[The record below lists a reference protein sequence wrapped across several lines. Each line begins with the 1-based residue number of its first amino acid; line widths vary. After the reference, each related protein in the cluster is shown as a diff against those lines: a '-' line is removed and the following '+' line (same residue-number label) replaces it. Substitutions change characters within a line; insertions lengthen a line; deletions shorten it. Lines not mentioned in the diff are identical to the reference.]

1 MTPTHTPSPREGA
14 RSRLP
19 ADRLLRALFVAMLL
33 GLAVGLLLG
42 ARLLLA
48 APAPLGAA
56 LPPAG
61 TAAADSLP
69 RRPLFGAQ
77 LAQVPDSVRERAGL
91 EPGEGLLL
99 LALTP
104 GSTAALAGFRP
115 GDVLLAVDDTRV
127 TSPQVGVTALRAV
140 PVGRRVVF
148 TVVRD
153 RVRRTVD
160 TVMRERPRERGPHFT
175 THYDHVTVGDVR
187 YRVMVT
193 QPLRDGRPVPGRHP
207 TLFLIGGIGPY
218 SLDGPFEQIEY
229 GDILAAVVERGWATV
244 RVDKAGQGDSEGGPT
259 PEADF
264 DSELAMYAA
273 TLATLPRYDFVD
285 TARVHLFGHS
295 MGGVFGPLLMADRAP
310 GTPSFRGIAVYGTI
324 AKSWMEYWLETVR
337 RQTTLAGHPLT
348 AVDRVVRDQEALSH
362 YLVLEGLEPDE
373 VLRRRPDLADALAAQ
388 IPDGRTISGLAFPFW
403 RQLARHRLADAWA
416 KVDGRVL
423 SMYGESDFVGARGDH
438 ELIVE
443 IVNQAR
449 PGHATFVAIPDSDH
463 NFHRH
468 PTMLAS
474 LQAQGPAPLN
484 PAARERLLAW
494 LDEVEGASRRE

>member
-1 MTPTHTPSPREGA
+1 MPPTFTPPPREA
-14 RSRLP
+14 TRSRFP
-19 ADRLLRALFVAMLL
+19 ADRILRALLVAMLL
-33 GLAVGLLLG
+33 GLAVGLMLG

-48 APAPLGAA
+48 APAPRDVL
-56 LPPAG
+56 LPPPAP
-61 TAAADSLP
+61 AAADSLP

-77 LAQVPDSVRERAGL
+77 LAPVPDSARARAGIA
-91 EPGEGLLL
+91 PGEGLLL
-99 LALTP
+99 LTVTP
-104 GSTAALAGFRP
+104 GSTADLAGLRP
-115 GDVLLAVDDTRV
+115 GDLLLAVGDARV
-127 TSPQVGVTALRAV
+127 TSPQVGVAALRAI
-140 PVGRRVVF
+140 PVGKRVTFAVARDGARRDVE
-148 TVVRD
+148 
-153 RVRRTVD
+153 
-160 TVMRERPRERGPHFT
+160 TVMRERPRESGPRFT

-187 YRVMVT
+187 HRVMVT
-193 QPLRDGRPVPGRHP
+193 RPMRDGRPVPGRHP

-218 SLDGPFEQIEY
+218 SLDGPFGQIEY
-229 GDILAAVVERGWATV
+229 GDILAALVERGWATV

-264 DSELAMYAA
+264 DSELAMYRA
-273 TLATLPRYDFVD
+273 TLASLPRYDFVD

-310 GTPSFRGIAVYGTI
+310 GTPGFRGIAVYGTV

-348 AVDRVVRDQEALSH
+348 TVDRIVRDQEALSH

-373 VLRRRPDLADALAAQ
+373 LRQRRPDLADALAAHF
-388 IPDGRTISGLAFPFW
+388 PDGRTLSGLAFPFW
-403 RQLARHRLADAWA
+403 RQLARHRVADAWA
-416 KVDGRVL
+416 AVDGRVL
-423 SMYGESDFVGARGDH
+423 SMYGESDFVGARADH
-438 ELIVE
+438 ELIAE

-468 PTMLAS
+468 PTMLES
-474 LQAQGPAPLN
+474 LQAQGPAPMN

-494 LDEVEGASRRE
+494 LEELERASGGR